1 MIAVII
7 SAIVSVLVSFGVSDF
22 ICAKYFTVFDRF
34 EEERFEEMKRITLDA
49 IDRHMAARKE
59 GE

>member
-1 MIAVII
+1 MITVIVSAII
-7 SAIVSVLVSFGVSDF
+7 SALVSFAASGF
-22 ICAKYFTVFDRF
+22 ICAKYFTVFDCI
-34 EEERFEEMKRITLDA
+34 EEEKFKEMKRITLDA